1 MILQRDSLQ
10 HEVFYRWMRCTKQR
24 FRTTGALLRAN
35 PDNWRTLSKITPHNE
50 WQLIK
55 NNNTAASLAFSGTL
69 LGYVIPL
76 SSAAINAVSIPD
88 YFAWGGIAL
97 VIQLLVFAG
106 VRLYM
111 PALSEKI
118 INHNTAAGMFMGT
131 AALAGGIFNAAC
143 MTW

>member
-1 MILQRDSLQ
+1 
-10 HEVFYRWMRCTKQR
+10 
-24 FRTTGALLRAN
+24 
-35 PDNWRTLSKITPHNE
+35 
-50 WQLIK
+50 
-55 NNNTAASLAFSGTL
+55 
-69 LGYVIPL
+69 
-76 SSAAINAVSIPD
+76 
-88 YFAWGGIAL
+88 WGGIAL

>member
-1 MILQRDSLQ
+1 MGTEIHIWGSLLAFCAYFFIGMAMMLCFLF
-10 HEVFYRWMRCTKQR
+10 VYTR
-24 FRTTGALLRAN
+24 
-35 PDNWRTLSKITPHNE
+35 ITPHDE

-55 NNNTAASLAFSGTL
+55 ENNIAAALAFSGSL

-76 SSAAINAVSIPD
+76 SSAAINSVSIPD
-88 YFAWGGIAL
+88 YLIWGLIAL
-97 VIQLLVFAG
+97 VVQLVVYGG

-111 PALSEKI
+111 PKLSDKI
-118 INHNTAAGMFMGT
+118 INSNIAAGMFMGA

>member
-1 MILQRDSLQ
+1 SVSWS
-10 HEVFYRWMRCTKQR
+10 HYR
-24 FRTTGALLRAN
+24 
-35 PDNWRTLSKITPHNE
+35 
-50 WQLIK
+50 
-55 NNNTAASLAFSGTL
+55 
-69 LGYVIPL
+69 
-76 SSAAINAVSIPD
+76 
-88 YFAWGGIAL
+88 GGIAL

>member
-1 MILQRDSLQ
+1 MHVLNSLLAFCTYFFIGAAMVILFL
-10 HEVFYRWMRCTKQR
+10 FIY
-24 FRTTGALLRAN
+24 
-35 PDNWRTLSKITPHNE
+35 SKITPHNE

-55 NNNTAASLAFSGTL
+55 NNNTSASLAFSGTL
-69 LGYVIPL
+69 LGYAIPL
-76 SSAAINAVSIPD
+76 SSAAINAVSIAD
-88 YFAWGGIAL
+88 YLAW
-97 VIQLLVFAG
+97 G

-118 INHNTAAGMFMGT
+118 INHNIAAGLFMGS

>member
-1 MILQRDSLQ
+1 MHILDSLLAFSAYFFIG
-10 HEVFYRWMRCTKQR
+10 VAMVIIFLFIY
-24 FRTTGALLRAN
+24 
-35 PDNWRTLSKITPHNE
+35 SKITPHNE

-55 NNNTAASLAFSGTL
+55 NNNTAAALAFSGTL

-118 INHNTAAGMFMGT
+118 IT
-131 AALAGGIFNAAC
+131 GIHRGFSTGLLRLLHPADLSERSGSDSV
-143 MTW
+143 

>member
-1 MILQRDSLQ
+1 MGTEIHIWGSLLAFCAYFFIGMAM
-10 HEVFYRWMRCTKQR
+10 VLCFLFVYTR
-24 FRTTGALLRAN
+24 
-35 PDNWRTLSKITPHNE
+35 ITPHDE

-55 NNNTAASLAFSGTL
+55 ENNIAAALAFSGSL

-76 SSAAINAVSIPD
+76 SSAAINSVSIPD
-88 YFAWGGIAL
+88 YLIWGLIAL
-97 VIQLLVFAG
+97 VVQLVVYGG

-111 PALSEKI
+111 PKLSDKI
-118 INHNTAAGMFMGT
+118 INSNIAAGMFMGA